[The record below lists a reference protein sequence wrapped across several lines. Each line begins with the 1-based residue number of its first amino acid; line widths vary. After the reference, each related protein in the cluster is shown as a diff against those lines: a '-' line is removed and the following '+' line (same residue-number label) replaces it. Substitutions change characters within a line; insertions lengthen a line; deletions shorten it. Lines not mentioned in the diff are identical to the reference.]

1 MELFLESNLLE
12 EIEWGKSLG
21 FLNGLST
28 NYNLIKQNE
37 VDLDALLLKIAYG
50 YEKIF
55 VEIHG
60 NTSDELIHEAHRL
73 LSFGLEKENV
83 IVRIASSLEG
93 IKACNVLRTDGFNVC
108 IFMVYNLQQAY
119 MAMHANASYVEIAIH
134 NLLQQGFDG
143 MQLLERCTEAI
154 DYYGYDS
161 KILFS
166 GVNHKEAIQQ
176 ALTIGVHAIAVPKHI
191 LLHLSD
197 NTFTK
202 TGKQENL
209 RAMRLS
215 TLRVKDVL
223 RASNPVIHLSDSILE
238 AVVQMSKGGMGAVA
252 VLNEK
257 EELIGVFTDGD
268 LRRQLQQSGKDI
280 LGKKLGDLVFKQPT
294 TIDANAFLG
303 EAYSILKEKRIDNI
317 LVTDATG
324 LIGMLDIQDID

>member
-1 MELFLESNLLE
+1 MELFLESNNLE

-93 IKACNVLRTDGFNVC
+93 VKACNTLIVDGFSVS

-119 MAMHANASYVEIAIH
+119 MAMHANASYIEIAI
-134 NLLQQGFDG
+134 NDLLQQGFDG
-143 MQLLERCTEAI
+143 MQLLEQSIEAI

-161 KILFS
+161 KILFTNI
-166 GVNHKEAIQQ
+166 NHKEAIQR
-176 ALTIGVHAIAVPKHI
+176 ALQLGVHAVAVPKHI
-191 LLHLSD
+191 LVHLAD
-197 NTFTK
+197 NAFTK
-202 TGKQENL
+202 TGKQENI
-209 RAMRLS
+209 RTMRLS
-215 TLRVKDVL
+215 TLRVKDVMKK
-223 RASNPVIHLSDSILE
+223 SNPTIHLNDTILE

-252 VLNEK
+252 VLNDK
-257 EELIGVFTDGD
+257 EELVGVFTDGD

-280 LGKKLGDLVFKQPT
+280 LSKKLSELVFKEPA
-294 TIDANAFLG
+294 TIDAHAFLG
-303 EAYSILKEKRIDNI
+303 EAYAILKEKRIDNI
-317 LVTDATG
+317 LVTDTTG